1 MNPALDTRTA
11 GQRKADEYNWAKPKY
26 RAMTRVN
33 VPVPRKPRWY
43 EIPVKREGAWI
54 GAMALIAGAIYGAG
68 LLGLLP

>member
-26 RAMTRVN
+26 RAMTRVTA
-33 VPVPRKPRWY
+33 PAPRKPRWY
-43 EIPVKREGAWI
+43 EIPHEGALI
-54 GAMALIAGAIYGAG
+54 GGMALVAGLIYGAG